1 MDQKIIE
8 LYDEYT
14 HGPLP
19 RRVFLKRLRALA
31 GGAAAASA
39 LLPLLENNYAEAAMV
54 APNDPR
60 LEISKVSW
68 QGSTSTMNG
77 MLAHPKGSG
86 RLPSVIVIHE
96 NRGLNPHIE
105 DVTRRLALE
114 GFTALG
120 VDFLSP
126 LGGTPSDEDKA
137 RDMFSQLNAQ
147 QTTANAVAS
156 LQFLEKHALSNGR
169 VGAIGFCWGGGL
181 VNQLAV
187 ASPDLDAGVA
197 YYGSQPAAADV
208 AKIKAPIMLQYA
220 SLDERINAGI
230 AAYETVLKAAGTRYQ
245 IHMYEGVNHA
255 FNNDTTAARYNA
267 DAAKLAW
274 QRTVA
279 FLKQYLTTNA

>member
-14 HGPLP
+14 HAPLP

-68 QGSTSTMNG
+68 QGSTGTMNG

-230 AAYETVLKAAGTRYQ
+230 AAYETALKAAGTRYQ
-245 IHMYEGVNHA
+245 IHM
-255 FNNDTTAARYNA
+255 
-267 DAAKLAW
+267 
-274 QRTVA
+274 
-279 FLKQYLTTNA
+279 